1 MRLLRTQIDVES
13 CSHRLQLKIVT
24 HSVKE
29 VMLWRADSS
38 EVDNRLN
45 PGRRGAEREQYS
57 F

>member
-1 MRLLRTQIDVES
+1 MRLLRTQIDAES
-13 CSHRLQLKIVT
+13 YSHRLQLKIVT

-45 PGRRGAEREQYS
+45 PGRREAEREQYS